1 MAFIRETYP
10 VTGMNCASCA
20 SSVESALSSIEGV
33 RRASVNLASNT
44 VLIEFDEERTSPGQM
59 RSALD
64 TMGYGLVIETVVNQD
79 AVDIHEDDQ
88 LHLARQN
95 TLWAIVLSIPVFVLS
110 MFVPSFPFKNW
121 IMLILSLVVMG
132 WFGREF
138 FIVAW
143 KRLKHGSANM
153 DMLVALGTGSAFIF
167 STFNTV
173 FPEFLLQ
180 HGMEPHVYFES
191 TVVIISLVLLG
202 RYLEQRAR
210 RHTSLSIRKLMGLR
224 VHTARILR
232 TGEEAEVPLAEVIP
246 GDTILIRP
254 GERIPVD
261 GMVTEGVSYVDESM
275 ITGEPLPVEKR
286 EGDTLIGS
294 TLNTTGSFRM
304 RAEKVGAE
312 TMLSQIIRLI
322 QEAQGSKPP
331 IQRLADRIAGIFV
344 PVVLAVA
351 LISFAVWYL
360 FGPTPPL
367 TYAFVIMV
375 TVLIIACPCAMGLA
389 TPTAVMTGVG
399 RAAEMGIL
407 IRDAA
412 SIENLNKAD
421 VIVMDKTGTITE
433 GRPSVRE
440 VFWDPGTNTRGE
452 LDQILYSAESL
463 SEHPLAR
470 AVLDHYKPK
479 GIQPLLPDEFTAF
492 PGMGIKATFDKKP
505 YVVGNKAFVDTLGA
519 AVSDEIATTYRE
531 WTQKA
536 WTVIF
541 LADGTRALG
550 IVAISDKVKDTA
562 TGAVQKF
569 RQMGLKV
576 VMLTG
581 DHATG
586 AAVMASQVGIDRYL
600 SNLLPA
606 DKLGFIREL
615 QQADHRVAM
624 VGDGINDAPAL
635 AQADVGIAIGTG
647 TDVAM
652 ESAQITLI
660 HGDLEKLVQ
669 TIRFSGRIV
678 RTIRQNLFWAFFY
691 NSVSIP
697 IAAGILFP
705 FTGFLLNPMIAG
717 AAMALSSVSVVGNS
731 LRLRRL

>member
-121 IMLILSLVVMG
+121 IMLILSLVVTG

-153 DMLVALGTGSAFIF
+153 DTLVALGTGSAFIF

-191 TVVIISLVLLG
+191 AVVIISLVLLG

-232 TGEEAEVPLAEVIP
+232 AGEEAEVPLAEVIP

-389 TPTAVMTGVG
+389 TPTAVMAGVG
-399 RAAEMGIL
+399 RAAELGIL

-412 SIENLNKAD
+412 SIEMLNRAD
-421 VIVMDKTGTITE
+421 FIVLDKTGTMTE
-433 GRPSVRE
+433 GKPFVRE
-440 VFWDPGTNTRGE
+440 VFWDTGTTGQSMPER
-452 LDQILYSAESL
+452 ILFSMESL

-470 AVLDHYKPK
+470 AILDYYQPK
-479 GIQPLLPDEFTAF
+479 EIQPLIPVEFAAH
-492 PGMGIKATFDKKP
+492 PGMGIRVVFDKKL
-505 YVVGNKAFVDTLGA
+505 YIAGKKAFIEEAGA
-519 AVSDEIATTYRE
+519 AVSTEMENKYLG
-531 WTQKA
+531 WTQEA

-541 LADGTRALG
+541 LADDARALG
-550 IVAISDKVKDTA
+550 MVAISDHVKDSA
-562 TGAVQKF
+562 AGAVQA
-569 RQMGLKV
+569 LKRTGRNV

-586 AAVMASQVGIDRYL
+586 AAALARQVGIDSYR
-600 SNLLPA
+600 SDLLPA
-606 DKLGFIREL
+606 GKLDFIRDL
-615 QQADHRVAM
+615 QQKGHIVAM

-647 TDVAM
+647 TDIAM

-669 TIRFSGRIV
+669 AVGFSGRIV
-678 RTIRQNLFWAFFY
+678 RIIRQNLFWAFFY

-717 AAMALSSVSVVGNS
+717 AAMAFSSVSVVGNS
-731 LRLRRL
+731 LRLRR